1 MAYGRI
7 SWSDLIDIFFFPIII
22 LTKNNSSIENDERS
36 GINQALVGRSKTS
49 NSNFNDCHLS
59 FFIYLLL
66 SQVIVGVE

>member
-22 LTKNNSSIENDERS
+22 LTKNNSSIERS
-36 GINQALVGRSKTS
+36 GINQALVGCSKTS